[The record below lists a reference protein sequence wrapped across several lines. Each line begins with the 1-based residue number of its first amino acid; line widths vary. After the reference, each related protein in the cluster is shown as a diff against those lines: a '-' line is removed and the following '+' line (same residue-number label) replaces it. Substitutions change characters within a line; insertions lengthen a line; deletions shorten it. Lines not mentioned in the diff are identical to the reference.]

1 MRSAIRMAST
11 PRHEVIE
18 LVLEQK
24 LLNAVRSAARERVA
38 YVCFSGGIDSTVV
51 LAASV
56 RAGVDTVALLGV
68 SPSLAASERADAHRI
83 ASEIGAEVEEVETN
97 EMDLAGY
104 RNNAGDRCYYCKS
117 ALYDTVQALAATRN
131 SDEVIFVGTHVDD
144 LGEHRP
150 GLQAAMERGVIAPLV
165 DAGFSKADVRALARE
180 WNLSNAEKPAAPCLA
195 SRVPVGTEVTP
206 EKLAQIETVEEFLR
220 LHDIWP
226 ARARWHEG
234 VVRLEIPIEMF
245 ERVVTDPLR
254 GELRRACRKAGFKFV
269 ALDLGG
275 LQSGSL
281 SLPLVGS

>member
-1 MRSAIRMAST
+1 MAST
-11 PRHEVIE
+11 PHREVND
-18 LVLEQK
+18 VKLEQK
-24 LLNAVRSAARERVA
+24 LLDAIISAARDRVA

-56 RAGVDTVALLGV
+56 RAGVDTIALLGV

-83 ASEIGAEVEEVETN
+83 ANEIGALVEEVETD

-104 RNNAGDRCYYCKS
+104 RKNAGDRCYYCKS
-117 ALYDTVQALAATRN
+117 ALYDTVQALAASRN

-144 LGEHRP
+144 LREHRP
-150 GLQAAMERGVIAPLV
+150 GLQAAMERGVVAPLV

-206 EKLAQIETVEEFLR
+206 QRLAQIETVEEFLR

-226 ARARWHEG
+226 ARARWHET
-234 VVRLEIPIEMF
+234 VVRLEIPAEMF
-245 ERVVTDPLR
+245 ERVMTDPLR
-254 GELRRACRKAGFKFV
+254 GELRRACRKAGFRFV

-281 SLPLVGS
+281 SLPLVAS

>member
-1 MRSAIRMAST
+1 MAST
-11 PRHEVIE
+11 HHREGNEVE
-18 LVLEQK
+18 LEQK
-24 LLNAVRSAARERVA
+24 LLDAVSSAARGRVA

-56 RAGVDTVALLGV
+56 RAGVETIALLGV

-83 ASEIGAEVEEVETN
+83 ASEIGARVEEVETN

-117 ALYDTVQALAATRN
+117 ALYDTVQALAATRS

-150 GLQAAMERGVIAPLV
+150 GLQAAMERGVVAPLV
-165 DAGFSKADVRALARE
+165 DAGFSKADVRALGRE
-180 WNLSNAEKPAAPCLA
+180 WKLSNAEKPAAPCLA
-195 SRVPVGTEVTP
+195 SRVPVGVEVTP
-206 EKLAQIETVEEFLR
+206 ERLAQIETVEEFLR
-220 LHDIWP
+220 LNDIWP

-245 ERVVTDPLR
+245 ERIVTDPLR

-281 SLPLVGS
+281 SLPLVGA

>member
-1 MRSAIRMAST
+1 
-11 PRHEVIE
+11 
-18 LVLEQK
+18 LGLEQK
-24 LLNAVRSAARERVA
+24 LLDAVRSAARDRVA

-56 RAGVDTVALLGV
+56 RAGVDTIALLGV
-68 SPSLAASERADAHRI
+68 SPSLAGSERADAHRI
-83 ASEIGAEVEEVETN
+83 ANEIGARVEEVETN
-97 EMDLAGY
+97 EMELAGY

-131 SDEVIFVGTHVDD
+131 SDEVIFVGTQVDD

-150 GLQAAMERGVIAPLV
+150 GLQAAMERGVVAPLV
-165 DAGFSKADVRALARE
+165 DAGFSKADVRELARE
-180 WNLSNAEKPAAPCLA
+180 WKLSNAEKPAAPCLA
-195 SRVPVGTEVTP
+195 SRVPVGIEVTP
-206 EKLAQIETVEEFLR
+206 ERLTQIETVEEFLR
-220 LHDIWP
+220 LNDIWP

>member
-1 MRSAIRMAST
+1 MAST
-11 PRHEVIE
+11 THPEVNE
-18 LVLEQK
+18 VELEQK
-24 LLNAVRSAARERVA
+24 LLDAISVAGRDRVA

-68 SPSLAASERADAHRI
+68 SPSLAAAERADAHRI
-83 ASEIGAEVEEVETN
+83 AHEIGVRVEEVETN

-150 GLQAAMERGVIAPLV
+150 GLQAAMERGVVAPLV

-195 SRVPVGTEVTP
+195 RRVPVGTEVAP
-206 EKLAQIETVEEFLR
+206 ERLAQIETVEEFLR
-220 LHDIWP
+220 QHDVWP
-226 ARARWHEG
+226 ARARWHET
-234 VVRLEIPIEMF
+234 VVRLEIPAEMF

-281 SLPLVGS
+281 SLPLAGS

>member
-1 MRSAIRMAST
+1 M
-11 PRHEVIE
+11 E
-18 LVLEQK
+18 LEKK
-24 LLNAVRSAARERVA
+24 LLDVVCLAARDRVA

-68 SPSLAASERADAHRI
+68 SASLAASERADAHRI
-83 ASEIGAEVEEVETN
+83 ANEIGARVEEVETN
-97 EMDLAGY
+97 EMELAGY
-104 RNNAGDRCYYCKS
+104 RKNAGDRCYYCKS

-131 SDEVIFVGTHVDD
+131 TDEVIFVGTHVDD

-150 GLQAAMERGVIAPLV
+150 GLQAAMERGVVAPLV
-165 DAGFSKADVRALARE
+165 DAGFTKADVRALARK
-180 WNLSNAEKPAAPCLA
+180 WRLSNSEKPATPCLA

-206 EKLAQIETVEEFLR
+206 ERLAQIEAVEEFLR
-220 LHDIWP
+220 LNDVWP
-226 ARARWHEG
+226 ARARWHEA
-234 VVRLEIPIEMF
+234 VVRLEIPAEMF

-275 LQSGSL
+275 LQSGSS
-281 SLPLVGS
+281 SLPLVAQ

>member
-1 MRSAIRMAST
+1 MAST
-11 PRHEVIE
+11 THPEVNE
-18 LVLEQK
+18 VELEQK
-24 LLNAVRSAARERVA
+24 LLDAVSVAGRDRVA

-68 SPSLAASERADAHRI
+68 SPSLAAAERADAHRI
-83 ASEIGAEVEEVETN
+83 AHEIGVRVEEVETN

-150 GLQAAMERGVIAPLV
+150 GLQAAMERGVVAPLV
-165 DAGFSKADVRALARE
+165 DAGFTKADVRALARE

-206 EKLAQIETVEEFLR
+206 ERLAQIETVEQFLR
-220 LHDIWP
+220 QHDVWP
-226 ARARWHEG
+226 VRARWHET
-234 VVRLEIPIEMF
+234 VVRLEIPAEMF

-281 SLPLVGS
+281 SLPLAGS